1 MKSILSIAVLCA
13 VTVPVIAADEPAKKP
28 AAGPLTVEI
37 TGKDTY
43 PLDLNGATPK
53 EYMAAIEAAAEGGKR
68 PPPPPAIDVKVV
80 VKNTGKDGIL
90 IFKSGDPFTIELTIA
105 GKGSKNI
112 APPVIMTREFR
123 IPEHE
128 ELESGATI
136 SFPIEKL
143 ASGMRG
149 MSKFSYWTDAGE
161 YTLTAKVTTG
171 VSPAPAGAQNAGD
184 GFGRVTAT
192 SAPFKL
198 TVTPKK

>member
-1 MKSILSIAVLCA
+1 MKSILSIAVLCG

-37 TGKDTY
+37 TGKDSY

-53 EYMAAIEAAAEGGKR
+53 EYMDGIRAAAKGDKQ
-68 PPPPPAIDVKVV
+68 PPPPPAVDLKVV
-80 VKNTGKDGIL
+80 VKNTGEEDVL
-90 IFKSGDPFTIELTIA
+90 VYKSGDPFTIELTIA

-112 APPVIMTREFR
+112 DPPVIMTREFR

-128 ELESGATI
+128 ELGPGATI

-149 MSKFSYWTDAGE
+149 MSIFSYWTDAGE

-171 VSPAPAGAQNAGD
+171 VSPAPAGVPDAGD